1 MDTLIRWARSATG
14 IRKKTR
20 EEVCGENAL
29 PPQVRECVAVHD
41 RGMASPFIAVAPIT
55 DPSNPAFRE
64 AGHVDGSA
72 EMCVAAL
79 DLDAGTCIGCYPGSG
94 KQWSEDGRP
103 AGAFADG
110 YCIELRDKRGFLI
123 PNPEDPNPLFRSND
137 FRTNVDVPT
146 GPQGRAANMRYLEIW
161 QAGLPYAIFF
171 TSAIVQKGEELL
183 WDYGSG
189 YWSDDELTRFRLSS
203 LDEQASGWEQFQEDF
218 ATSTA
223 VRRVQSLL
231 SSEVAKVLVGGA
243 VWAWLMATEQETLAA
258 VWICIGALAY
268 GVMLVRKRA
277 NPLNL

>member
-1 MDTLIRWARSATG
+1 M
-14 IRKKTR
+14 
-20 EEVCGENAL
+20 
-29 PPQVRECVAVHD
+29 
-41 RGMASPFIAVAPIT
+41 
-55 DPSNPAFRE
+55 
-64 AGHVDGSA
+64 
-72 EMCVAAL
+72 
-79 DLDAGTCIGCYPGSG
+79 
-94 KQWSEDGRP
+94 
-103 AGAFADG
+103 
-110 YCIELRDKRGFLI
+110 
-123 PNPEDPNPLFRSND
+123 
-137 FRTNVDVPT
+137 
-146 GPQGRAANMRYLEIW
+146 EIW

-171 TSAIVQKGEELL
+171 TSASVQKGEELL

-243 VWAWLMATEQETLAA
+243 VWAWLMATEQEALAA